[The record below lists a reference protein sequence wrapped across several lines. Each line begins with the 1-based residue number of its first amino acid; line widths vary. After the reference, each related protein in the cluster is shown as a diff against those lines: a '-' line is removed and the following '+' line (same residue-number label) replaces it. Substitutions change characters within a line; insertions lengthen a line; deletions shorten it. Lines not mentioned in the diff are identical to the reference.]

1 MNETLILFTLM
12 GMEAKALYEFKDV
25 ASKVG
30 INLKFKR
37 SKSPGIILAEG
48 TIEDES
54 LIKRLFD
61 LIAKENWRFH
71 ALKKIAHVNHRLFL
85 DDENAWKTLIEKIS
99 SVVYNKTYRI
109 SIHRVKNQ
117 QLKKAIINKLAEKI
131 DSKVD
136 LENYEIEIAGYFID
150 NELFLFFQHQQTRY
164 LLIKL
169 DFQTFNIF
177 SFISAI
183 IFRSSSFNSCLS
195 FRFNSSKIML
205 SLYLFKFSKCSL
217 IAIR

>member
-1 MNETLILFTLM
+1 M

-131 DSKVD
+131 DTKVD

-150 NELFLFFQHQQTRY
+150 NELFFVFPTSTNEISIDKIR
-164 LLIKL
+164 
-169 DFQTFNIF
+169 F
-177 SFISAI
+177 SNF
-183 IFRSSSFNSCLS
+183 
-195 FRFNSSKIML
+195 
-205 SLYLFKFSKCSL
+205 
-217 IAIR
+217 